1 MKSVSGKLLACSVI
15 LSTGL
20 VMGMAIFV
28 FAIYPHK
35 NTDGCVKY
43 YEGRTKQVLWNRGE
57 WHHYVDFQVAES
69 VPSAQWRITRAP
81 MPSSFWRVNPADDPM
96 YKRVGY
102 RWPSDWDSPF
112 QANEW
117 QICLLGVQ

>member
-1 MKSVSGKLLACSVI
+1 MKTVTRKLFTCSAI
-15 LSTGL
+15 LSTGFIMA
-20 VMGMAIFV
+20 VAIFV
-28 FAIYPHK
+28 LAIYPNK

-57 WHHYVDFQVAES
+57 WHHYVDFLVAES
-69 VPSAQWRITRAP
+69 APRTQWRITRAP
-81 MPSSFWRVNPADDPM
+81 MPSSFWRVDPADDPM

-112 QANEW
+112 PANEW
-117 QICLLGVQ
+117 QICLLSEQ

>member
-1 MKSVSGKLLACSVI
+1 MKTVMGKLLACSVI
-15 LSTGL
+15 LSTGF
-20 VMGMAIFV
+20 VMGMALFV
-28 FAIYPHK
+28 LVIYPNK

-43 YEGRTKQVLWNRGE
+43 YEGLTKQLLWNRGE

-69 VPSAQWRITRAP
+69 APPSEWRITRAP
-81 MPSSFWRVNPADDPM
+81 MPSSFWRVDPADDPT

-112 QANEW
+112 PASEW
-117 QICLLGVQ
+117 QICLLGES